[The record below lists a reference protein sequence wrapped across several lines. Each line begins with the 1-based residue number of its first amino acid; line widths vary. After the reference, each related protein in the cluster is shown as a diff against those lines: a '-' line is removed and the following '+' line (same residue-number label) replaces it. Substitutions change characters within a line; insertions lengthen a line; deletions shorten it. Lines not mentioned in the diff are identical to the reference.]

1 VTTCRYS
8 HPVAFDLDEA
18 GPPLGVAVDVAEQIP
33 NDLRRRVDER
43 CQRHS
48 DIGSILFRASPRD
61 ARWAVL

>member
-33 NDLRRRVDER
+33 NDLRRRLDER
-43 CQRHS
+43 
-48 DIGSILFRASPRD
+48 LLA
-61 ARWAVL
+61 A